1 MPEAIDLNIQSRG
14 EGRDLVMLHGWGM
27 HGGVWAGVAEA
38 LSMRYRVHV
47 VDLPGHGRSAPGG
60 LGDLDALTAHL
71 RGIFSGAPVW
81 VGWSLGGMI
90 ALDYARRYPQGVS
103 RLIAVATNARFTRG
117 DDWPQAVEPEILA
130 AFAEGLENDFR
141 GTLTRFL
148 ALQFRGVKQAQA
160 VLREL
165 RASLLALPPDIR
177 ALREGLELLRS
188 LDLRAALPTMAGPL
202 RLILGERD
210 TLVPRH
216 VANDI
221 QALHPR
227 TAFRVIRG
235 AGHAPFLSHESEFMQ
250 VLNEF
255 LHD

>member
-1 MPEAIDLNIQSRG
+1 MSEAIDLHIRSCG
-14 EGRDLVMLHGWGM
+14 EGPDLVMLHGWGM
-27 HGGVWAGVAEA
+27 HGGVWEGVAGA
-38 LSMRYRVHV
+38 LSEQYRVHV

-60 LGDLDALTAHL
+60 LGDLDALAAYL
-71 RGIFSGAPVW
+71 RGVFPGAPVW
-81 VGWSLGGMI
+81 MGWSLGGMI
-90 ALDYARRYPQGVS
+90 AQDYARRYPQGVS
-103 RLIAVATNARFTRG
+103 RLITVAANARFTRS
-117 DDWPQAVEPEILA
+117 DDWPHAVEPEILT
-130 AFAEGLENDFR
+130 AFAEGLESDFR

-177 ALREGLELLRS
+177 ALREGLGLLRG
-188 LDLRAALPTMAGPL
+188 LDLREVLSAPACPL

-210 TLVPRH
+210 TLVPPQ
-216 VANDI
+216 AASAI
-221 QALHPR
+221 QALHPH
-227 TAFRVIRG
+227 TAFRVIGG
-235 AGHAPFLSHESEFMQ
+235 AGHAPFLSHESQFLQ